1 MHDVQYAAIAH
12 AASHEVNKHAFV
24 VMGCGTGKSGVY
36 ILLLLG
42 AYLHQCGIPR
52 CIVISPHN
60 SLLAQHTM
68 QARQYLLGTNLRVE
82 SLLSSDVSS
91 DAIPSEFDLLFISIH
106 AFQDMIENRK
116 QTIFDWQ
123 LDNIFIDE
131 YHNILGELF
140 WYPTSWSSLRNIS
153 VLNAKIMCL
162 SATSDKYLR
171 QRLSRFMSL
180 GDHLE
185 IGSTDIYP
193 IPQVRINIISN
204 VYNKSKESLM
214 QSVIQHCQDLFEWK
228 AHHFFK
234 IHAITMSKSDANYLS
249 ENLNN
254 VGLQSLWL
262 TSDLN
267 SKEKNQVMKLW
278 EDGPEKVL
286 VSTFVDG
293 IDNPSTEDVIIV
305 GATHSIY
312 SIVQAIGR
320 I

>member
-1 MHDVQYAAIAH
+1 
-12 AASHEVNKHAFV
+12 
-24 VMGCGTGKSGVY
+24 
-36 ILLLLG
+36 
-42 AYLHQCGIPR
+42 
-52 CIVISPHN
+52 
-60 SLLAQHTM
+60 
-68 QARQYLLGTNLRVE
+68 
-82 SLLSSDVSS
+82 
-91 DAIPSEFDLLFISIH
+91 
-106 AFQDMIENRK
+106 
-116 QTIFDWQ
+116 
-123 LDNIFIDE
+123 
-131 YHNILGELF
+131 
-140 WYPTSWSSLRNIS
+140 
-153 VLNAKIMCL
+153 
-162 SATSDKYLR
+162 
-171 QRLSRFMSL
+171 
-180 GDHLE
+180 
-185 IGSTDIYP
+185 
-193 IPQVRINIISN
+193 
-204 VYNKSKESLM
+204 M
-214 QSVIQHCQDLFEWK
+214 QSVIQHCQDLFERK